1 MTPMI
6 AAVPPINTL
15 SLETDPRRP
24 ASCWL
29 GLPVSLSDIV
39 PPSNPS
45 LSPPHTASLHF
56 CGRFGPGL
64 PPIPS
69 LVMSTPPRC
78 PGLRSRP
85 LAETLLLILPML
97 ECRAQVGTEQGGQL
111 PHPSN
116 KFASDGITRAAIPVS
131 LLPPLRCSLPYFQLR
146 LCGSLF
152 RVHAFP
158 GERCTGQRSVSC
170 CILVHAK

>member
-39 PPSNPS
+39 PPSS
-45 LSPPHTASLHF
+45 SCISPPHTASLHF

-69 LVMSTPPRC
+69 LVMSTPPGG

-85 LAETLLLILPML
+85 LAETLLLILPIL
-97 ECRAQVGTEQGGQL
+97 ECCTQAGTEQCSQL
-111 PHPSN
+111 PHPNN
-116 KFASDGITRAAIPVS
+116 KFASQYHPSGDTC
-131 LLPPLRCSLPYFQLR
+131 LPTSK
-146 LCGSLF
+146 
-152 RVHAFP
+152 VD
-158 GERCTGQRSVSC
+158 
-170 CILVHAK
+170 